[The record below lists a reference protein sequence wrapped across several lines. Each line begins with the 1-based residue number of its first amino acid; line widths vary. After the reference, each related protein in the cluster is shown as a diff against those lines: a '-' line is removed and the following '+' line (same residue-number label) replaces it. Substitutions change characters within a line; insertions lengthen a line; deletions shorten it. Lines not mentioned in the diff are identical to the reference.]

1 MNSEIPRD
9 NFMKNVYSD
18 SILNEPTGWLQ
29 GPSHEVL
36 HYEKLQQQY
45 TKQCLR
51 DISKWISQ
59 VTNLLVQMN
68 RTLSTLGKYWSDL
81 FDSAIYRGRKN
92 YFLRICSLASLR
104 RVHIKLKS
112 LLTGL
117 IRYFKISTWKKTS
130 VYFSSLPMIF
140 RLTEFLEI
148 LPLSGL
154 GWWISFIPL
163 LQYEFTTF
171 IST

>member
-1 MNSEIPRD
+1 MLEQKLCRNLIEFVTFSSAFSVCADTFWHKFKPHMVLALLHFMNSEIPRD

-68 RTLSTLGKYWSDL
+68 QTLSTLGKYWSDL

-104 RVHIKLKS
+104 EYI
-112 LLTGL
+112 
-117 IRYFKISTWKKTS
+117 
-130 VYFSSLPMIF
+130 
-140 RLTEFLEI
+140 
-148 LPLSGL
+148 
-154 GWWISFIPL
+154 
-163 LQYEFTTF
+163 
-171 IST
+171 